1 MTSSIS
7 TYLGYR
13 MYANNIGQSL
23 RTTSTEGT
31 NATATAYYNANI
43 GKVKSVSDFVNN
55 YKLFNYAMTAYGLSD
70 MSYAK
75 AFMTKVL
82 QSNLSDPNS
91 FANKLT
97 DSRYRT
103 FASAFQFLTT
113 GNVASNA
120 AAQTTTQKTDT
131 TTAYGKNSTADS
143 VTQAL
148 DTSYYQ
154 SHIGSVK
161 TVGDL
166 EKDTSLYNYV
176 MTAYG
181 IDTST
186 VSQDDVTKA
195 LESDLSNPT
204 SFANTTNEAG
214 LKQLAS
220 EFNFGSDGSIAT
232 QRVIQSASA
241 VSTTVSDYSNVMGF
255 STTAKAAST
264 DTAAVTAAKQA
275 TTYYQNTITKVTSL
289 DQFLSDPKLTSYA
302 IKAYGLPSNT
312 TTAQLRQAL
321 TSDPT
326 NTNSAAYKLGTAF
339 VTFAANFN
347 VAANGTFTRDASTTA
362 QNHSQQTNTTINFL
376 WQNMENDAGNNQG
389 TGVQLALYFMQKAPS
404 ITNAYQIL
412 ADKALTQVV
421 QTALGLNSMSS
432 NANIDTQANYMKSRI
447 NFQDFQDPKKLE
459 RFIGQFAA
467 LYDLQNNTSSNP
479 VVQLF
484 QPSS

>member
-7 TYLGYR
+7 TFLGYR

-43 GKVKSVSDFVNN
+43 GKVKSVNDFVNN

-70 MSYAK
+70 MAYAK

-113 GNVASNA
+113 GSVANKA
-120 AAQTTTQKTDT
+120 AAQTSTQVTDT
-131 TTAYGKNSTADS
+131 TSAFAKNSTADS
-143 VTQAL
+143 VTQTL

-154 SHIGSVK
+154 SHIGAVK
-161 TVGDL
+161 TVSDL

-181 IDTST
+181 VDTST

-195 LESDLSNPT
+195 LESDLSDPK
-204 SFANTTNEAG
+204 SFANTTSEAG

-220 EFNFGSDGSIAT
+220 EFNFASDGTIAT
-232 QRVIQSASA
+232 QRAIQSASA

-275 TTYYQNTITKVTSL
+275 TTYYQTNITKVTSL
-289 DQFLSDPKLTSYA
+289 DQFLSDSKLTSYV

-312 TTAQLRQAL
+312 TTTQLRDAL
-321 TSDPT
+321 TSDLS
-326 NTNSAAYKLGTAF
+326 NTKSAAYKLGTAF

-347 VAANGTFTRDASTTA
+347 VATNGSLTRDASVTA
-362 QNHSQQTNTTINFL
+362 QNHSQLTNTNINFL
-376 WQNMENDAGNNQG
+376 WQNMENDAGNNEG
-389 TGVQLALYFMQKAPS
+389 TGVQLALYFLQKGPT

-432 NANIDTQANYMKSRI
+432 NADIDTQANYIKSRI
-447 NFQDFQDPKKLE
+447 NFKDFQDPKKLD